1 MKNLPLSN
9 PPEAGVQTEDGHRR
23 QRLSTKALHELHLH
37 EGTTE
42 PNTWRALFA
51 WASLNQDVADSL
63 RPATRGV
70 DGLYLQHEVLLPNAE
85 AAAKFLATVALQELA
100 LELRRVE
107 QLAETLPDHRVTL
120 VGYCDRSALELT
132 KRSSSLI
139 LGARALLGGYEGY
152 VEVPAPLVDEPGV
165 IRTNLMHCFA
175 RDLKAPVK
183 PPRRLNAIAE
193 CIEDA
198 VKMRSVLAPWVLSW
212 TDATAQAGASAETH
226 AGTGRDIDLVI
237 AQDAPCVDH
246 LVWLLGT
253 VPDLHVAAETLRS
266 AARYTGRRLP
276 PGLIER
282 MTPPLDVRQVMAD
295 RLSALC
301 DALEDMACDAKAA
314 RDTVIRTLPGNRAA
328 TGRSGNGLKTL
339 F

>member
-1 MKNLPLSN
+1 MNNFPFPNHRNAGLQ
-9 PPEAGVQTEDGHRR
+9 PEDAHMR
-23 QRLSTKALHELHLH
+23 QRLCTKALHELHLH
-37 EGTTE
+37 EETTE
-42 PNTWRALFA
+42 PNTWQALVS
-51 WASLNQDVADSL
+51 WATLNQDLADSR
-63 RPATRGV
+63 RPTTHGI

-85 AAAKFLATVALQELA
+85 AAAMFLATVALQELA
-100 LELRRVE
+100 LEPQRVE
-107 QLAETLPDHRVTL
+107 QLTETLPDHRVTL
-120 VGYCDRSALELT
+120 VGYCDCSALELT
-132 KRSSSLI
+132 RRSSSLI

-152 VEVPAPLVDEPGV
+152 EEVQAPLVDEPGV
-165 IRTNLMHCFA
+165 IRTNLMHCFT

-183 PPRRLNAIAE
+183 PPRRLNALAE
-193 CIEDA
+193 CIQDA

-212 TDATAQAGASAETH
+212 TDATAQAGVSD
-226 AGTGRDIDLVI
+226 GDRVGPGRDINLVI

-246 LVWLLGT
+246 LAWLLAT

-266 AARYTGRRLP
+266 AAHYTGRRLP

-314 RDTVIRTLPGNRAA
+314 RDAVIRTLPGNRAA
-328 TGRSGNGLKTL
+328 TSRSGKGLKTL
-339 F
+339 